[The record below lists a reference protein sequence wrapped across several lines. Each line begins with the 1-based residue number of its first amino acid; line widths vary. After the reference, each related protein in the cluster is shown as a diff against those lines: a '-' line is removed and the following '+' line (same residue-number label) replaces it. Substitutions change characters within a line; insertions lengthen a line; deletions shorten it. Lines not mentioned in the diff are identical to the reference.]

1 MGTFNVPATVGNPNT
16 PAREQV
22 SALVNTGSTF
32 SVLPAD
38 LLARLGIAPTRTRRL
53 LLADGSVQEY
63 QTGMAYF
70 EVDGID
76 GEAMVVFG
84 PDDVHLLGATT
95 LETLM
100 FVVDP
105 INRRLIPEVGLL
117 LRGSTDRIC

>member
-1 MGTFNVPATVGNPNT
+1 MGSFSVPATIGNPNT
-16 PAREQV
+16 AARETV
-22 SALVNTGSTF
+22 TALVDTGSTF
-32 SVLPAD
+32 SMLPSS
-38 LLARLGIAPTRTRRL
+38 LLHRLGIAPTRTRRL

-95 LETLM
+95 LETLL

-117 LRGSTDRIC
+117 LRGTTANTC